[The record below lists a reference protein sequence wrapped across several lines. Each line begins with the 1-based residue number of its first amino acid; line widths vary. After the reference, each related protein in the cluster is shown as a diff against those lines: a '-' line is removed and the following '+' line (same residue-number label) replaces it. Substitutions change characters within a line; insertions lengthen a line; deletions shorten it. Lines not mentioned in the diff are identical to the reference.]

1 MKIYIKTDSWTIEK
15 IETEKAFYQGNDF
28 VDYIKLYFDERLIN
42 CSPTISLLL
51 ASGRRFGPFYSNG
64 TTGAS
69 SYENGCYAFLFVL
82 NQEVLS
88 CSGQIQITISINEF
102 NDNGTLIG
110 ARTIGNVV
118 NNVVKT
124 TFYPGNKILIIGD
137 DPEEVILDFK
147 SNLDNLDKKMSTLQN
162 VVTDLARFGRMLPKT
177 YTNIENAYDDV
188 MQYFYTNADNSVVVA
203 FACNSKQF
211 LAFSVSSIEASQFIM
226 LDTNTKNFYVVSKTD
241 DSYTTV
247 NMLVT
252 PNILTEVLVSN
263 NSIIKKAYEDY
274 TDAKVASCKTVAIS
288 ESVAQSKKYVDGNF
302 YTKKNIED
310 IKAGI
315 DLEISN
321 LKKADANNKDAAISE
336 SIDQAKKYANE
347 TFYSKEQT
355 DKIHAIS
362 DANIEALNTKI
373 NDITDGAPEK
383 FDTFKEIAE
392 QIDKFNQ
399 EHKDINSL
407 INSVE
412 TKCKEIDSSDVN
424 YTMSSNTDVTA
435 TSKNV
440 NSIVLSIPANIKHGF
455 YSTFNFMIGTTIPK
469 FTLLNNTNYEL
480 HYFKDGI
487 AVDRLEFNDNSFARI
502 FVDCDGAYIYV
513 MVQELQMGA

>member
-203 FACNSKQF
+203 FTCNSKQY
-211 LAFSVSSIEASQFIM
+211 LSFSIGSIETTKFIM
-226 LDTNTKNFYVVSKTD
+226 FDTEAKNFYIVSKVD
-241 DSYTTV
+241 DSYITT
-247 NMLVT
+247 NMLIT
-252 PNILTEVLVSN
+252 PDILDEVLSIN
-263 NSIIKKAYEDY
+263 NSKIKKAYEDY
-274 TDAKVASCKTVAIS
+274 INTQVTSCKTSAIS

-321 LKKADANNKDAAISE
+321 LKKADVNNKDAAISE
-336 SIDQAKKYANE
+336 SVDQAKKYANE

>member
-1 MKIYIKTDSWTIEK
+1 MKIYIKADSWTIEK

-69 SYENGCYAFLFVL
+69 SYENGYYTFLFVL

-110 ARTIGNVV
+110 SRTIGNVV

-147 SNLDNLDKKMSTLQN
+147 SNLDILDNRLSTLQN
-162 VVTDLARFGRMLPKT
+162 VVTDLARFGRMLPET
-177 YTNIENAYDDV
+177 YSNIENAYADV

-203 FACNSKQF
+203 FTCNSKQY

-263 NSIIKKAYEDY
+263 NSIIKKAYEEY
-274 TDAKVASCKTVAIS
+274 TDAQVASCKTVAIS
-288 ESVAQSKKYVDGNF
+288 ESIAQSKKYADTNF
-302 YTKKNIED
+302 YNKIYIED
-310 IKAGI
+310 MKNNIR
-315 DLEISN
+315 LEVAN
-321 LKKADANNKDAAISE
+321 LKRADANNKKEAISE
-336 SIDQAKKYANE
+336 SVDQAKKYANE

-362 DANIEALNTKI
+362 DAKIESLNAKI
-373 NDITDGAPEK
+373 NAITDGAPEK
-383 FDTFKEIAE
+383 FDSFKEIAE
-392 QIDKFNQ
+392 QIDKFNE
-399 EHKDINSL
+399 EHSDINNL

-412 TKCKEIDSSDVN
+412 TKCKEIDSSEIS

-435 TSKNV
+435 TARNV
-440 NSIVLSIPANIKHGF
+440 NSIVLSIPASIKHGF

-487 AVDRLEFNDNSFARI
+487 AVDRLEFNDNSFVRI